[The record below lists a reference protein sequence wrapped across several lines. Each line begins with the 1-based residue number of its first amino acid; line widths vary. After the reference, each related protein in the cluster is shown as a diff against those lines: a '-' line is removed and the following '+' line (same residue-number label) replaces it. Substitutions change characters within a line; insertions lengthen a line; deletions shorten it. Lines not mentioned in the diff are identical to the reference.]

1 MSRIFMM
8 IVVLL
13 LVLST
18 GCIYTNKVTDDIP
31 PNFRDGVKAF
41 VANRTGGKLSEKDR
55 SIMAMAAMDL
65 EKAMPEPGL
74 KVGMSAP
81 DFQLSNAFGEKV
93 KLSKRLVDWPVVL
106 AFYRGAWCPFC
117 NIELNALQ
125 NSLPYFK
132 KYNASLIAV
141 TPQKPDKSKEQLEK
155 AEYTFEV
162 LSDLDDSVMKS
173 YNLYF
178 EVPQEVHELY
188 KNRFNFDITDYNG
201 KDRFGLPVP
210 GTFVI
215 DQNGIIQAVYA
226 ETDYKKRMEPA
237 DIIRSLKVI
246 TNTKYPGKN
255 N

>member
-31 PNFRDGVKAF
+31 PNFRDAVKAF

-93 KLSKRLVDWPVVL
+93 KLSKRLVDGPVVL

-125 NSLPYFK
+125 SSLPYFS

-141 TPQKPDKSKEQLEK
+141 TPQRPDKSKEQLDK
-155 AEYTFEV
+155 SKYTFEI
-162 LSDLDDSVMKS
+162 LSDLDDSVMKA

-178 EVPQEVHELY
+178 EVPQELHELY
-188 KNRFNFDITDYNG
+188 KNRFSFDITAYNG
-201 KDRFGLPVP
+201 KDRLGLPIP

-215 DQNGIIQAVYA
+215 DQNGIIQASYA
-226 ETDYKKRMEPA
+226 KTDYKKRMEPE
-237 DIIRSLKVI
+237 DIINALKALSE
-246 TNTKYPGKN
+246 TRN
-255 N
+255 